1 MKIGIDIDDT
11 TLNTVNEMI
20 KYGDIFCHDVLKNK
34 NTKNSISDI
43 TNRFYLNS
51 LYGWDDETK
60 FKFFNLYYSQVLE
73 DCQPKQDSPK
83 IIRKLKEEGN
93 KIYFISARLTNIPNC
108 QTENITIDTFKKY
121 DIPYDKIII
130 AAYDKLKYCLE
141 NQIEVFVDD
150 SYEVLES
157 LSNNGIKC
165 YLITTPMNKSV
176 IVSKEIKRVYNWEE
190 IYNDLKEN

>member
-20 KYGDIFCHDVLKNK
+20 RYGDIFCHDVLKK
-34 NTKNSISDI
+34 TDTKNSISDI

-60 FKFFNLYYSQVLE
+60 FNFFNLYYSQVLK
-73 DCQPKQDSPK
+73 DCTPNLDSPK

-108 QTENITIDTFKKY
+108 PTENITIDTFKKY
-121 DIPYDKIII
+121 NIPYDKIII
-130 AAYDKLKYCLE
+130 AAYDKLNYCLE
-141 NQIEVFVDD
+141 NEIEIFIDD
-150 SYEVLES
+150 SLEVLES
-157 LSNNGIKC
+157 LSSHKIKC
-165 YLITTPMNKSV
+165 YLMTTPMNQSI
-176 IVSKEIKRVYNWEE
+176 IVSKDIKRVSNWEE

>member
-20 KYGDIFCHDVLKNK
+20 RYGDLFCHDVLKK
-34 NTKNSISDI
+34 TDTKNSISDI

-60 FKFFNLYYSQVLE
+60 FNFFNLYYSQVLK
-73 DCQPKQDSPK
+73 DCTPKLDSPK

-108 QTENITIDTFKKY
+108 PTENITIDTFKKY
-121 DIPYDKIII
+121 NIPYDKIII
-130 AAYDKLKYCLE
+130 AAYDKLNYCLE
-141 NQIEVFVDD
+141 NEIEIFIDD
-150 SYEVLES
+150 SLEVLES
-157 LSNNGIKC
+157 LSSHKIKC
-165 YLITTPMNKSV
+165 YLMTTPMNQSI
-176 IVSKEIKRVYNWEE
+176 IVSKDIKRVSNWEE